1 MLLGEKCAEQ
11 RVGFPLDRRYPM
23 ARILAFLKEGFSA
36 RQFSSL
42 LFILDLLLSSEIKT
56 FSCAQGKSES
66 AFSRFLGVYRWD
78 LPSIEE
84 ARKQEHWAQV
94 ATYMKECH
102 IPRLTLR
109 LILDE
114 IVVPKSGT
122 AFDRLGVHY
131 SSTLDKTVPGHCFV
145 VLYASIG
152 PFRFPLDYRWYVN
165 EEYCE
170 EAELEFKTKPQHGLE
185 LLHAFEMPSQIQIR
199 QIELLVDGGY
209 AEKEIFDYALAEEWH
224 MYTRVASDSIL
235 EEIAFVGVAGKEYH
249 KTLAQIKSGESVT
262 PAYLGHPVK
271 VVRQKGSKG
280 PKYLMTNNLEA
291 SNSKIRKRAK
301 LRWEIEVFFRRIKQ
315 HLGFGAYR
323 VRKWQAI
330 DKYILCVWL
339 AYMVAVVEAPP
350 PLDGD
355 LMLLR
360 NHQKI
365 LAWRM
370 LQATMPEYLLAR
382 LLLLKSCLNY
392 LILSV
397 LL

>member
-1 MLLGEKCAEQ
+1 
-11 RVGFPLDRRYPM
+11 M

-42 LFILDLLLSSEIKT
+42 LLILDLLLSSEIKT
-56 FSCAQGKSES
+56 LSCAQGKSES

-78 LPSIEE
+78 LSIIEE
-84 ARKQEHWAQV
+84 ARRQEHWAQV

-152 PFRFPLDYRWYVN
+152 PFRFPLDSRWYVN

-170 EAELEFKTKPQHGLE
+170 EAGLEFKTKPQHGLE
-185 LLHAFEMPSQIQIR
+185 LLQAVEIPSGVKVR

-209 AEKEIFDYALAEEWH
+209 AEKEIFDYAVAEDWH
-224 MYTRVASDSIL
+224 MYARLASNSIL
-235 EEIAFVGVAGKEYH
+235 EEIAFVGVAGKEYP
-249 KTLAQIKSGESVT
+249 KTLAQIKSGQIVT
-262 PAYLGHPVK
+262 PAYLGYPVK

-330 DKYILCVWL
+330 EKYILCVWI
-339 AYMVAVVEAPP
+339 AYMVATVEAPLP
-350 PLDGD
+350 PDGD

-360 NHQKI
+360 DHQKI

-382 LLLLKSCLNY
+382 LLLLKCSLNH
-392 LILSV
+392 LIV
-397 LL
+397 RLLL